1 MGRPYSEDL
10 RWRVISAVLEGMLT
24 RAAGRRFGIGE
35 STAGKWM
42 RAYRADG
49 RRSAHPMGPPRR
61 SKLDAHEGFIRALIV
76 ETRDITLKEMAARLW
91 DYREFRVW
99 AGVSLIRPWPL

>member
-10 RWRVISAVLEGMLT
+10 RWRVISAVLDGMST
-24 RAAGRRFGIGE
+24 RAAARRFGIGE

-49 RRSAHPMGPPRR
+49 RRSAFP
-61 SKLDAHEGFIRALIV
+61 I
-76 ETRDITLKEMAARLW
+76 
-91 DYREFRVW
+91 
-99 AGVSLIRPWPL
+99 